1 MPNGFGRGF
10 GFGRGGG
17 GGFGFR
23 GGMGFGFRGSSPP
36 WPYVGI
42 GRGGLPRHEYFLSG
56 AAGAPAQWPYQQA
69 PYPPSPGFG
78 VGQGSYPPYAAASPA
93 FGNAPFAPQ
102 VTKEQELD
110 FLRNQAE
117 AIGEQLEQI
126 ETRMRDLESEK

>member
-1 MPNGFGRGF
+1 MPNGFGRG
-10 GFGRGGG
+10 GGRG

-56 AAGAPAQWPYQQA
+56 AMGALAQWPYRQA
-69 PYPPSPGFG
+69 PYPVSPGFG
-78 VGQGSYPPYAAASPA
+78 GGQGFYPPYAAASPA
-93 FGNAPFAPQ
+93 FGNAPF
-102 VTKEQELD
+102 TKEQELD

-117 AIGEQLEQI
+117 AIKGQLEQI

>member
-1 MPNGFGRGF
+1 MPN

-56 AAGAPAQWPYQQA
+56 AMGAPEQWPYQQA
-69 PYPPSPGFG
+69 PYPESPGFG

-93 FGNAPFAPQ
+93 FGNAPY
-102 VTKEQELD
+102 TKEQELD

-117 AIGEQLEQI
+117 AISEQLEQI
-126 ETRMRDLESEK
+126 EARMRDLESEK

>member
-1 MPNGFGRGF
+1 MPNGFGR
-10 GFGRGGG
+10 G

-56 AAGAPAQWPYQQA
+56 AMGAPEQWPYQQP
-69 PYPPSPGFG
+69 PYPDSPGFG

-93 FGNAPFAPQ
+93 FGNAPF
-102 VTKEQELD
+102 TKEQELD